1 MEQFDINAM
10 ANLLDQESRWV
21 SEFGRETYEGSFE
34 TYLDENCAVWESLRR
49 LFISEADIE
58 AVSSEAAEVVSA
70 KAKRLIE
77 EQKYRVQKEKKQLNI
92 NMYMVSYFLPAVISC
107 QPYSKEGNGTLMAKI
122 ICEKWHE
129 VFPKYKIQYAD
140 YHTIQSGFKQRLC
153 YITTAVCEGLN
164 KGRDCEELQL
174 LKQYRD
180 EYLAGTEEGN
190 ALITEYYDIA
200 PTIVKRMEKEADR
213 DEKYQYLWEHYI
225 KDCVSMVRTERFE
238 ECRSTYEQMMEELRA
253 EYLVTHMVR

>member
-1 MEQFDINAM
+1 MEQFDVNAM
-10 ANLLDQESRWV
+10 ADLLDQESRWV

-34 TYLDENCAVWESLRR
+34 SYLDENYAVWESLRR

-58 AVSSEAAEVVSA
+58 VISSEVAEAVSA
-70 KAKRLIE
+70 KAQGLIE
-77 EQKYRVQKEKKQLNI
+77 EQKNRIKKEEKQLNI

-107 QPYSKEGNGTLMAKI
+107 QSYPKEGNGTLMAKI

-129 VFPKYKIQYAD
+129 AFPKYKIQYAD

-174 LKQYRD
+174 LKRYRD
-180 EYLAGTEEGN
+180 EYLAGTEEGD
-190 ALITEYYDIA
+190 ALIKEYYNIA

-213 DEKYQYLWEHYI
+213 DGKYRYLWERYI
-225 KDCVSMVRTERFE
+225 KDCVSMIQAERFE
-238 ECRSTYEQMMEELRA
+238 ECRSTYEQMMEELKA
-253 EYLVTHMVR
+253 EYLVTYMM

>member
-10 ANLLDQESRWV
+10 ADLLDQESRWV
-21 SEFGRETYEGSFE
+21 NEFGRATYEKSFE
-34 TYLDENCAVWESLRR
+34 TYLDENYAVWESLRR
-49 LFISEADIE
+49 LFLSEEDIE
-58 AVSSEAAEVVSA
+58 AVSFEVAKAVSA
-70 KAKRLIE
+70 KAHGMIE
-77 EQKYRVQKEKKQLNI
+77 GQKNRIKKEEKQLNI

-107 QPYSKEGNGTLMAKI
+107 QSYPKERNGTLMAKI

-180 EYLAGTEEGN
+180 EYLAGTEEGD

-213 DEKYQYLWEHYI
+213 DEKYRYLWEHYI
-225 KDCVSMVRTERFE
+225 RDCVSMIRAERFE
-238 ECRSTYEQMMEELRA
+238 ECRNTYEHMVEELKSR
-253 EYLVTHMVR
+253 YFVTLRD

>member
-10 ANLLDQESRWV
+10 ADLLDQESRWV
-21 SEFGRETYEGSFE
+21 KEFGRATYEGSFE
-34 TYLDENCAVWESLRR
+34 TYLDENYAVWESLRR

-58 AVSSEAAEVVSA
+58 AVSHEVAEVVSA
-70 KAKRLIE
+70 KAKGLIE
-77 EQKYRVQKEKKQLNI
+77 GQKNRVQKEEKQLNI

-107 QPYSKEGNGTLMAKI
+107 QSYPKERNGTLMAKI

-140 YHTIQSGFKQRLC
+140 YHTIQSGFKQKLC

-174 LKQYRD
+174 LKRYRD
-180 EYLAGTEEGN
+180 EYLAGTEEGD
-190 ALITEYYDIA
+190 ALIREYYDIA
-200 PTIVKRMEKEADR
+200 PTIVKRMGREADR
-213 DEKYQYLWEHYI
+213 DGKYRYLWEHYI
-225 KDCVSMVRTERFE
+225 MDCVSMIREGRYR
-238 ECRSTYEQMMEELRA
+238 ECRSTYEQMMEELKA
-253 EYLVTHMVR
+253 EYLFIHAV